1 MIGADHPELEDF
13 VPPERMGEVNAWRNK
28 FPPTAAEPDFS
39 IGMELGSY
47 AIHPLTG
54 ARLPVWAAPY
64 VLGGYGTGAIMAVPG
79 HDARDWAFARAH
91 SLPIVEVI
99 SGGNV
104 DEGPYSG
111 AGTLVNSGE
120 FNGATSD
127 DGKRR
132 IVERLSELRRGQ
144 PSVQY
149 KLRDW
154 LISRQRYWGPPI
166 PIIHCPKDGPV
177 AVPEEDLPVL
187 LPDVEDFRPRGTG
200 LSPLATVEEWV
211 NVPCPKC
218 GEPARRETD
227 VSDTFL
233 DSAWYHLRYPS
244 TDFDDVPFDKERT
257 DTWLPV
263 NMYIGG
269 NEHAVR
275 HLLYARFVMR
285 ALHDMGLVPG
295 RGAVHPVPR
304 ARHDHHGRRED
315 VEEPGQRAQPGR
327 VHRALRRGHGA
338 SLHDVSRSVHA
349 RRRLPRQGHRR
360 DDPLHQPDVARYPAR
375 HRRRRQRRGQGA
387 PAPPPHQ
394 AGRGRHRR
402 AALQHGDRVPH
413 GVRARSRPRV
423 LGTGPRGASMPRPC

>member
-1 MIGADHPELEDF
+1 M
-13 VPPERMGEVNAWRNK
+13 
-28 FPPTAAEPDFS
+28 
-39 IGMELGSY
+39 
-47 AIHPLTG
+47 
-54 ARLPVWAAPY
+54 WAAPY

-104 DEGPYSG
+104 DEAAYTGD
-111 AGTLVNSGE
+111 GTLVNSGE
-120 FNGATSD
+120 FDGLTSD
-127 DGKRR
+127 EGKRR
-132 IVERLSELRRGQ
+132 IVERLAELRRGE

-187 LPDVEDFRPRGTG
+187 LPEVEDFRPRGTG

-244 TDFDDVPFDKERT
+244 TDFDDV
-257 DTWLPV
+257 
-263 NMYIGG
+263 
-269 NEHAVR
+269 AVR
-275 HLLYARFVMR
+275 PGADRHVA
-285 ALHDMGLVPG
+285 PG
-295 RGAVHPVPR
+295 RHVHRRQR
-304 ARHDHHGRRED
+304 ARGA
-315 VEEPGQRAQPGR
+315 PPAL
-327 VHRALRRGHGA
+327 RALRDARAPRHGA
-338 SLHDVSRSVHA
+338 GA
-349 RRRLPRQGHRR
+349 RL
-360 DDPLHQPDVARYPAR
+360 
-375 HRRRRQRRGQGA
+375 
-387 PAPPPHQ
+387 
-394 AGRGRHRR
+394 
-402 AALQHGDRVPH
+402 
-413 GVRARSRPRV
+413 RSRTR
-423 LGTGPRGASMPRPC
+423 ASARTA